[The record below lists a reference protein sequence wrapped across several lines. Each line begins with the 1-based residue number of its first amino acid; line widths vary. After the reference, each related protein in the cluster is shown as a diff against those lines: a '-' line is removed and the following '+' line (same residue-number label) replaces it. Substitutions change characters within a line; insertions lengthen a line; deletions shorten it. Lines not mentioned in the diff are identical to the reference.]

1 MVMELKDFLHK
12 VRSELS
18 PVYGESETNWMIR
31 TIFEHLKG
39 WSHVDLVL
47 HNDYEVSDFLIG
59 KVEMIVKRLL
69 KKEPIQYIF
78 GDTYWYG
85 MTLKVTPAVLIPR
98 PETEELVDMIVK
110 ENNVSDLN
118 VLDICTGSGCIA
130 IALAKNLPFSNVDAI
145 DISDEALSVARENA
159 KDNKAKVNFYKKDAL
174 DLIPDGERYNII
186 VSNPPYIMN
195 KERENMDANV
205 LDYEP
210 HIALFVPDNNPLEF
224 YKSISEY
231 AIKTLVPGGK
241 LYLEINPL
249 SAEALCDMLKGH
261 GWTDVELIRDM
272 YKNNRFVKAVK

>member
-1 MVMELKDFLHK
+1 MELKDFLHK

-110 ENNVSDLN
+110 ENNVSD
-118 VLDICTGSGCIA
+118 
-130 IALAKNLPFSNVDAI
+130 
-145 DISDEALSVARENA
+145 EALSVARENA

-224 YKSISEY
+224 YKPISEY